1 LADPVKT
8 YPTGFFVGTI
18 FENFPY
24 LLPNLICAAVV
35 LCGLVI
41 GILFLEETHEKK
53 KHRRDIGLELG
64 RWLIRQVKRA
74 KPDNFTY
81 TKLGDAVFE
90 EVGLL
95 VEDELPPGYEVADG
109 SPTSTA
115 SEIIVPPHQLL
126 DADLELPQSQHSV
139 QKAFTK
145 QVMLNIV
152 SYGILA

>member
-1 LADPVKT
+1 MADPIKT
-8 YPTGFFVGTI
+8 FPTGFFAGTI
-18 FENFPY
+18 FETFPY
-24 LLPNLICAAVV
+24 LLPNLICAVVV

-53 KHRRDIGLELG
+53 KHRPDIGLELG
-64 RWLIRQVKRA
+64 RWLIRQVKRD
-74 KPDNFTY
+74 KPDNFSY
-81 TKLGDAVFE
+81 IKLGDAVFE
-90 EVGLL
+90 EIGSP

-115 SEIIVPPHQLL
+115 SEIIVSPHQLL
-126 DADLELPQSQHSV
+126 DTDLELPQSQHSV

-145 QVMLNIV
+145 QVILNIA